1 VKRKPA
7 TPPRL
12 EREPWSLSIEPV
24 DGMLPFGRYR
34 ITLTSGAMRYG
45 GGDGWGWLA
54 WTYAGARRKGEREL
68 LRKQRQERTLELRAE
83 WMAGGP
89 SIATMKHRLW
99 ELDARLQP
107 GRGGVVFQSDVMER
121 AALLAKLGPLVA
133 QPEVPLVPLPAGPPR
148 RPPRGGSGASDAR

>member
-1 VKRKPA
+1 MKRKLA
-7 TPPRL
+7 TPPVV
-12 EREPWSLSIEPV
+12 EREPWKLRVEPV

-34 ITLTSGAMRYG
+34 ITLNSGALRYA

-54 WTYAGARRKGEREL
+54 WTYAGARRKGGREL
-68 LRKQRQERTLELRAE
+68 RRKLRQERTLELRAE

-89 SIATMKHRLW
+89 SIAEMKRRLW

-121 AALLAKLGPLVA
+121 AALRAKLGPLVA
-133 QPEVPLVPLPAGPPR
+133 QLEVPLVPLPASPPR
-148 RPPRGGSGASDAR
+148 RPPRGGSGVSR